1 MHQLATQPLPASC
14 ERWMVYLPFDAQ
26 MFGLQMFP
34 LILLHQCYG
43 GYPSLVR
50 RRSIYYIYL
59 SAASIVKKSC
69 GEVQQRSHITC
80 LACDLMTAP
89 VLGPPSDLP
98 TGWMMVYLPFDAQ
111 MFGLQMFP
119 LSLLHQCYGGYPS
132 LVRRRSI
139 YYIYLS
145 AASIVKK
152 SCGEVQQRSH
162 ITYIY
167 IYFRPRI
174 TRQIGS
180 MVTSQEIMLAA

>member
-1 MHQLATQPLPASC
+1 MHQLATQPLPASGK
-14 ERWMVYLPFDAQ
+14 RWMGYLPFDAQ

-34 LILLHQCYG
+34 LILQHQCCG
-43 GYPSLVR
+43 GYPALVR

-98 TGWMMVYLPFDAQ
+98 TGWMGYLPFDAQ

-119 LSLLHQCYGGYPS
+119 LILQHQCCGGYPA

-167 IYFRPRI
+167 IHYICKHTIIYFYLYVYRH
-174 TRQIGS
+174 
-180 MVTSQEIMLAA
+180 A